1 MRGFGGVGRGLKAER
16 VRQQESYDCGA
27 AALCSVAGWF
37 GRETSL
43 AECRRLTG
51 CMQDGITIKG
61 ILKGGEALGLE
72 CKALTSPT
80 KELLPLVG
88 LESPAIVHITTP
100 ERMFHYVVLCSV
112 SAKRVSYMD
121 PAEGE
126 YLWLDSAEFCRRWN
140 GHIIIFKEA
149 RSGATAGASAKGRRG
164 SRGRGSRER
173 KTLRIFARLM
183 RNHVGEICGALAGS
197 ALLVFIGVS
206 NSLFLKHLI
215 DNALP
220 AGEREVL
227 TLLSVV
233 LYALIIIGG
242 AVGYGRSLLIVRNS
256 LKIDYRLVTG
266 YIRRV
271 FAMPANF
278 FKEYSTGDIL
288 SRVDDAFNIRAL
300 ISEGIIS
307 IFISIATLLCAFG
320 LMFSFYR
327 NLAIMLLGTIPLYLL
342 LYRISHRLGK
352 RYNRA
357 ISIAGAKFESR
368 VLDSLRGA
376 TTIKHY
382 GAEALTIERIE
393 GEYREMT
400 RTLYRSGKSG
410 AIVSTLS
417 SALSTSASVTIISAG
432 GYALFGGLLS
442 LGDLVAFYTL
452 STLFTAP
459 INNLIESNT
468 LITQA
473 MVSAERLFEIMNL
486 APEADSAPPD
496 APAEMD
502 SSDLVLEGLSFS
514 HIGRPPL
521 LENIWIRL
529 PKGSITAIVGSNG
542 CGKSTLAQ
550 LIMRDLEPQSG
561 SIKWGGRDIRE
572 YPLKVWR
579 RNILLVPQQPQ
590 LFNTTLEENIT
601 CGALPVD
608 NEALA
613 EALRLA
619 GLESLVARLPLGV
632 LTNTGEGGA
641 LLSGGEM
648 QKIAIARMIYRRP
661 KGIILDEA
669 SSSMDSSSERKLF
682 ETLLRL
688 RERGATIVVITHKES
703 NLHYADSVVELDKIN
718 SAHCGGSPRAH
729 LADNI

>member
-80 KELLPLVG
+80 KELMPLVG

-112 SAKRVSYMD
+112 SAKRVIYMD

-126 YLWLDSAEFCRRWN
+126 YIRLEPAEFCRRWN
-140 GHIIIFKEA
+140 GHIVIFKEA
-149 RSGATAGASAKGRRG
+149 RSGATAGCSAKGRRG
-164 SRGRGSRER
+164 SGRRGSRER
-173 KTLRIFARLM
+173 KTIRIFARLM

-417 SALSTSASVTIISAG
+417 SSLSTSASVTIICAG

-572 YPLKVWR
+572 YPLKLWR

-608 NEALA
+608 NVALA

-669 SSSMDSSSERKLF
+669 SSSMDSSSEQKLF
-682 ETLLRL
+682 ETLLRVK
-688 RERGATIVVITHKES
+688 ERGATIVVITHKES

>member
-1 MRGFGGVGRGLKAER
+1 M
-16 VRQQESYDCGA
+16 
-27 AALCSVAGWF
+27 
-37 GRETSL
+37 
-43 AECRRLTG
+43 
-51 CMQDGITIKG
+51 
-61 ILKGGEALGLE
+61 
-72 CKALTSPT
+72 
-80 KELLPLVG
+80 
-88 LESPAIVHITTP
+88 
-100 ERMFHYVVLCSV
+100 
-112 SAKRVSYMD
+112 
-121 PAEGE
+121 
-126 YLWLDSAEFCRRWN
+126 
-140 GHIIIFKEA
+140 
-149 RSGATAGASAKGRRG
+149 
-164 SRGRGSRER
+164 
-173 KTLRIFARLM
+173 
-183 RNHVGEICGALAGS
+183 
-197 ALLVFIGVS
+197 
-206 NSLFLKHLI
+206 
-215 DNALP
+215 
-220 AGEREVL
+220 
-227 TLLSVV
+227 
-233 LYALIIIGG
+233 
-242 AVGYGRSLLIVRNS
+242 
-256 LKIDYRLVTG
+256 
-266 YIRRV
+266 
-271 FAMPANF
+271 
-278 FKEYSTGDIL
+278 
-288 SRVDDAFNIRAL
+288 
-300 ISEGIIS
+300 
-307 IFISIATLLCAFG
+307 
-320 LMFSFYR
+320 
-327 NLAIMLLGTIPLYLL
+327 
-342 LYRISHRLGK
+342 
-352 RYNRA
+352 
-357 ISIAGAKFESR
+357 
-368 VLDSLRGA
+368 DSLRGA

-400 RTLYRSGKSG
+400 HTLYLSGKSG

-417 SALSTSASVTIISAG
+417 SSLSTSTSVTIICAG

-718 SAHCGGSPRAH
+718 SAHCGGSPRAN